1 MTARFVTKQ
10 PQAGFTLLELL
21 ISITLLGMLLVLL
34 FGGLRL
40 GLRSWDAVQRQVDN
54 LNSVRSLE
62 IFLRREMEQIHPY
75 RWSSTTNPTLAFQGT
90 PDRVQFVAPMAAR
103 IGAGGL
109 HAASLELEQA
119 GDRRRIV
126 WRNQPI
132 DSESKDFSVLTQA
145 AGMVLAS
152 AELEMVDT
160 IALSYFG
167 PERDGQPPQW
177 WDRWEG
183 RTTLPSLIR
192 VKIRFRDGTE
202 WPEFVVA
209 QQLVSRVGR

>member
-62 IFLRREMEQIHPY
+62 NFLRRELEQVHPY
-75 RWSSTTNPTLAFQGT
+75 RWKGTPSPVLAFQGA

-109 HAASLELEQA
+109 HAASLELDHTGEK
-119 GDRRRIV
+119 RRIV
-126 WRNQPI
+126 WRNQPL
-132 DSESKDFSVLTQA
+132 DAESKDFSVLAQTE
-145 AGMVLAS
+145 GMVLAS

-167 PERDGQPPQW
+167 SEREGQPPQW

-183 RTTLPSLIR
+183 RVALPALIR
-192 VKIRFRDGTE
+192 VKVRFRDGTE

-209 QQLVSRVGR
+209 PQLGLGGNR

>member
-1 MTARFVTKQ
+1 MSRNAA
-10 PQAGFTLLELL
+10 PQNQSGVTLLELL

-62 IFLRREMEQIHPY
+62 SFLRRELEQIHPY
-75 RWSSTTNPTLAFQGT
+75 HWKTTPVPAIAFSGAH
-90 PDRVQFVAPMAAR
+90 DRIQFVAPMAAR
-103 IGAGGL
+103 LGSAGL
-109 HAASLELEQA
+109 HAITLELENT

-126 WRNQPI
+126 WRDRPI
-132 DSESKDFSVLTQA
+132 GAETKDFSEAAQA
-145 AGMVLAS
+145 AGIVLAS
-152 AELEMVDT
+152 SELDVVDE
-160 IALSYFG
+160 IGLSYFG
-167 PERDGQPPQW
+167 SERDGQPGQW

-183 RTTLPSLIR
+183 RATLPLLIR
-192 VKIRFRDGTE
+192 VRVRFRDGSA

-209 QQLVSRVGR
+209 PALASGGAR